1 MIIKILLLIIS
12 ISLFLNISIGIDE
25 NQIWKSCGTPQDIF
39 HVNSIVVKPTPPV
52 KGKLVKVNVNG
63 TFIKDV
69 VAGEAKIIAKYNN
82 IMTLYNETND
92 LCSPTAQ
99 AIIGNCPFKKGPTYL
114 HSANFTIPASAPNG
128 YYSGNIL
135 LTDNFNNTITCIT
148 VGFNLQ

>member
-12 ISLFLNISIGIDE
+12 ISLFLNNTIGIDE
-25 NQIWKSCGTPQDIF
+25 NQIWKSCGTSQDIF
-39 HVNSIVVKPTPPV
+39 HINSILVKPTPPV
-52 KGKLVKVNVNG
+52 KGKLVKINVNG

-69 VAGEAKIIAKYNN
+69 VGGEAKIIAKYNN

-99 AIIGNCPFKKGPTYL
+99 AIIGNCPFKKGQYL
-114 HSANFTIPASAPNG
+114 HSANFTIPTSAPNG

-135 LTDNFNNTITCIT
+135 LTDNFNNSITCIN
-148 VGFNLQ
+148 VAFNLE